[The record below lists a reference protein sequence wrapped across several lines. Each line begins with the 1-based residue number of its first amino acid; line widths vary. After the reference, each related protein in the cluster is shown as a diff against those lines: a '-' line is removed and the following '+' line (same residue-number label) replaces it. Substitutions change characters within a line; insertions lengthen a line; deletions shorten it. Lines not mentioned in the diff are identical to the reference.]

1 MIENVQTEYKAYVAA
16 IETSKNCGTGFFIA
30 PELICTCY
38 HVIADSDMSDI
49 SVRWK
54 DRILQVQDCSR
65 YEDKDL
71 VFLQTKDA
79 NNDGWLSFAPI
90 DAVKEGMQFRAFGF
104 PENHRDYGSPFL
116 LTYTGADVNNQI
128 LSFSQDNITPGASG
142 SPIVSSNTNSLL
154 GMLSVSRDVQ
164 TPSGGRGLS
173 ANCILKC
180 LCEDPKFYSYAIRM
194 LQTNDAFLIDDCQW
208 ASDDS
213 NIADAC
219 LRYFRTELRR
229 NPEYHLFSIVRPYIR
244 LVLDGAIPDN
254 PYLATAKLFVEKH
267 GELIPLFMKWLI
279 RYKDGKDSSFINSAI
294 IYLKNGILP
303 LDQSSIKSVESFCVK
318 LKFTRIAGS
327 SYMRVSD
334 LFARSGQLKVPFT
347 WRSDDFLPEYSEVE
361 QSVIAQL
368 ENNQSC
374 MILADPGVGKSTFS
388 KALLFNLIELR
399 SKNESRLIPIYVDL
413 QHELLMREH
422 TFGEEWLSKK
432 IALQYGGLSNIYLG
446 ASNENIVFILDGLDE
461 YLDNLSKSEVESFF
475 ATDLFAYGNK
485 FKMVVTCRVQ
495 FFERRLAGFYS
506 ALESFSQIVILPWN
520 KEQKREYIQQY
531 IKLLK
536 QKNHALAITDGD
548 DVLRQLT
555 DSPFLCEVSGT
566 PLYLNMTLEVLCSG
580 NRKKISNIVDLYD
593 QYSYNWV
600 NNEVKRVSQSTY
612 FEDIFGIDI
621 EVLLS
626 AVGAVAWKYH
636 EFTYSDRFSDHCYRS
651 FSRQEIAKLLCEISD
666 ELMLPS
672 SQPSYINKLAKF
684 ITNHTFFVFVQA
696 SNLKFIHKS
705 FYEYFAARYT
715 FETLLK
721 SKTND
726 SLIIKLHSVLFSP
739 EISELIKEHI
749 ARIDY
754 VPAQKNKF
762 LDNAIR
768 SIEKIGNNQ
777 EKSWSPA
784 KRIARQQLIY
794 HIGLIELGRS
804 SEYLKSLLYEESDLW
819 IKRGIIIGLSF
830 SGDSFELDRYI
841 DRMRMELS
849 KDPPRK
855 ENEVNI
861 GFSLSFFGDQPY
873 DNYHPEI
880 DQQLPKCQNTVKRLI
895 YQLSTNVDRP
905 SWRSNLYTLVYLANY
920 RPVSKCEYDA
930 AIRSKSGELRKIL
943 DDISASGISWPEIND
958 MRRIIDEICSE
969 G

>member
-1 MIENVQTEYKAYVAA
+1 MFQ
-16 IETSKNCGTGFFIA
+16 
-30 PELICTCY
+30 
-38 HVIADSDMSDI
+38 
-49 SVRWK
+49 
-54 DRILQVQDCSR
+54 
-65 YEDKDL
+65 
-71 VFLQTKDA
+71 
-79 NNDGWLSFAPI
+79 
-90 DAVKEGMQFRAFGF
+90 
-104 PENHRDYGSPFL
+104 
-116 LTYTGADVNNQI
+116 
-128 LSFSQDNITPGASG
+128 
-142 SPIVSSNTNSLL
+142 
-154 GMLSVSRDVQ
+154 
-164 TPSGGRGLS
+164 
-173 ANCILKC
+173 
-180 LCEDPKFYSYAIRM
+180 
-194 LQTNDAFLIDDCQW
+194 
-208 ASDDS
+208 
-213 NIADAC
+213 
-219 LRYFRTELRR
+219 
-229 NPEYHLFSIVRPYIR
+229 
-244 LVLDGAIPDN
+244 
-254 PYLATAKLFVEKH
+254 
-267 GELIPLFMKWLI
+267 
-279 RYKDGKDSSFINSAI
+279 
-294 IYLKNGILP
+294 
-303 LDQSSIKSVESFCVK
+303 
-318 LKFTRIAGS
+318 
-327 SYMRVSD
+327 
-334 LFARSGQLKVPFT
+334 
-347 WRSDDFLPEYSEVE
+347 
-361 QSVIAQL
+361 
-368 ENNQSC
+368 QSC
-374 MILADPGVGKSTFS
+374 PASPMPQI
-388 KALLFNLIELR
+388 
-399 SKNESRLIPIYVDL
+399 
-413 QHELLMREH
+413 
-422 TFGEEWLSKK
+422 K
-432 IALQYGGLSNIYLG
+432 IQ
-446 ASNENIVFILDGLDE
+446 
-461 YLDNLSKSEVESFF
+461 
-475 ATDLFAYGNK
+475 
-485 FKMVVTCRVQ
+485 
-495 FFERRLAGFYS
+495 
-506 ALESFSQIVILPWN
+506 
-520 KEQKREYIQQY
+520 
-531 IKLLK
+531 
-536 QKNHALAITDGD
+536 
-548 DVLRQLT
+548 
-555 DSPFLCEVSGT
+555 
-566 PLYLNMTLEVLCSG
+566 
-580 NRKKISNIVDLYD
+580 NR
-593 QYSYNWV
+593 
-600 NNEVKRVSQSTY
+600 
-612 FEDIFGIDI
+612 
-621 EVLLS
+621 
-626 AVGAVAWKYH
+626 
-636 EFTYSDRFSDHCYRS
+636 
-651 FSRQEIAKLLCEISD
+651 D